1 MPEHMVRCSRCH
13 EVFDTEVGPCTKCGA
28 PYVPPVARP
37 EVIQGLYTD
46 KYAVDDLPPLD
57 PSMLP
62 PVSTRARR
70 PNQNLLLGGGVALI
84 VTALAVGML
93 YVVGGGSNAA
103 PAPPQM
109 IVSITS
115 GPTTAALPAAAQK
128 TLTILNDPMVSAQIK
143 ITSRVDASAAVVGQG
158 SLSTTIKFDGEV
170 SGGNQWGTYE
180 SAGIVQELRLIDGQL
195 YRRFAKTG
203 KWETLGGMPSNLV
216 ICPIFA
222 ISKERDIQ
230 FVKQENVNGQDLL
243 HLQTTRFWT
252 PDLNRLAMTDMSL
265 YLTGPDV
272 EVLDLWTTLDGTPVI
287 GKFSGTRT
295 TGGNTKLIDVQ
306 VTYTFAQVG
315 VPMTIDVPGPHW
327 SPSPTASAGA

>member
-1 MPEHMVRCSRCH
+1 
-13 EVFDTEVGPCTKCGA
+13 
-28 PYVPPVARP
+28 VPPVTRP
-37 EVIQGLYTD
+37 EVIQGLYSD

-84 VTALAVGML
+84 VTALVFGMF
-93 YVVGGGSNAA
+93 YVVGGGSNAT
-103 PAPPQM
+103 PTPPQM

-115 GPTTAALPAAAQK
+115 GPTTAALPAAAKK
-128 TLTILNDPMVSAQIK
+128 TLTILNDPKLSAQIK
-143 ITSRVDASAAVVGQG
+143 ITSHVDATQAVVGQG
-158 SLSTTIKFDGEV
+158 SLSSTIKFDGEV
-170 SGGNQWGTYE
+170 SGGNQWGTYV

-203 KWETLGGMPSNLV
+203 IWETLGGMPSNLV
-216 ICPIFA
+216 ICPVFGVTA
-222 ISKERDIQ
+222 ERDIQ
-230 FVKQENVNGQDLL
+230 FVGQEKLDGQDVL

-252 PDLNRLAMTDMSL
+252 PDLNRMTMVDMSL
-265 YLTGPDV
+265 YLTMPDV
-272 EVLDLWTTLDGTPVI
+272 EVLDIWTTLDGTPVT
-287 GKFSGTRT
+287 GTFTGSRT
-295 TGGNTKLIDVQ
+295 TGGNSKLIDVQ

>member
-1 MPEHMVRCSRCH
+1 MAEHMVRCFRCH
-13 EVFDTEVGPCTKCGA
+13 EVFDAEVGPCIKCGA
-28 PYVPPVARP
+28 PYMPPVARP

-115 GPTTAALPAAAQK
+115 GPTTAALPAAAKK

-272 EVLDLWTTLDGTPVI
+272 EVLDLWTTLDGTPVT